1 MIEIRELKSFDDHKS
16 VVGLQR
22 AVWGAAD
29 IDILAPL
36 SLRAAV
42 AAGNLLLGAF
52 DGEKI
57 VGFVYGFLG
66 MLDGQI
72 ELHSDMAG
80 LLHEYRDR
88 GLGYRLKLA
97 QRDWALERG
106 IKLVTWTFDPLRSR
120 NAYFNCHKLGAIS
133 DSYRVNFYGEDST
146 SFLHR
151 NATDRLWMSWEI
163 DTDRVRERIAGV
175 RPPPIEGAPIVS
187 IGPVSEPLRHSAS
200 KDAQRVTIQI
210 PLDPDAIPPDLAVRW
225 REVTR
230 EAFVERIAE
239 GYRVMDANRG
249 VYLLEKRDSSGK
261 F

>member
-1 MIEIRELKSFDDHKS
+1 MEIRELKSFDDHKS
-16 VVGLQR
+16 VVDLQR

-42 AAGNLLLGAF
+42 AAGNLLLGVF
-52 DGEKI
+52 DGDRI
-57 VGFVYGFLG
+57 VGFLYGFLG

-97 QRDWALERG
+97 QREWALARA
-106 IKLVTWTFDPLRSR
+106 IRLVTWTFDPLRSR
-120 NAYFNCHKLGAIS
+120 NAYFNFHKLGAIS

-146 SFLHR
+146 SILHR
-151 NATDRLWMSWEI
+151 NGTDRLWMSWEI
-163 DTDRVRERIAGV
+163 DTDRVCDRIAGV

-187 IGPVSEPLRHSAS
+187 IGSVSEPLRHRVAN
-200 KDAQRVTIQI
+200 DAPRVTIQI
-210 PLDPDAIPPDLAVRW
+210 PLDPDAVPPDLAVRW

-230 EAFVERIAE
+230 EAFLERIDA
-239 GYRVMDANRG
+239 GYRVIDANQG
-249 VYLLEKRDSSGK
+249 VYLLERRV
-261 F
+261 